1 MYIENACN
9 KVTVEQRTRLF
20 AAVLFFCVNLREKMF
35 DIPACVIHL
44 QYVPNGYF
52 YFSLKMEGWSWHSSA
67 SRQVP
72 LQVLVNSFNTDDAI
86 NTAEVKLKNNLS
98 DTETP
103 FLNSS

>member
-9 KVTVEQRTRLF
+9 KIIVEQRTRLF
-20 AAVLFFCVNLREKMF
+20 AAVLFFCVNLRGEMF

-52 YFSLKMEGWSWHSSA
+52 YFYLKMEGWSWHSSA
-67 SRQVP
+67 SRQVL
-72 LQVLVNSFNTDDAI
+72 LQVLVNAPLMQKILLTQQ
-86 NTAEVKLKNNLS
+86 KLKLRKIS
-98 DTETP
+98 QIQKL

>member
-9 KVTVEQRTRLF
+9 KVTVEQGTRLF

-52 YFSLKMEGWSWHSSA
+52 YFSLKMEDGHG
-67 SRQVP
+67 
-72 LQVLVNSFNTDDAI
+72 
-86 NTAEVKLKNNLS
+86 TAL
-98 DTETP
+98 P
-103 FLNSS
+103 QGRYPCRC